1 MNQSEKKTAK
11 RKLFTS
17 ALCLLLLLIMLL
29 SSTLAWFTDSKSY
42 VNTMVAGKVNIEQ
55 TEDFTQDTMILPNV
69 SITKDVV
76 VKNVGN
82 TPCYVRTLFA
92 FEDSNSV
99 DILKLIS
106 VDDRGIDQNG
116 GIVIDG
122 ITNNEPKL
130 QFTVTKGNVTTTY
143 TVGYYVHPE
152 ELAKNAQINP
162 LSGITLSPDAKNIWH
177 ETVGEKYE
185 ILVLSQACQVAGL
198 DNLGSSAAALDTA
211 FEPITSDWCATWFGK
226 MLSGSGY
233 NHTAVAAV
241 NP

>member
-69 SITKDVV
+69 SIPKDVV

-92 FEDSNSV
+92 FEDSNEV
-99 DILKLIS
+99 DILPLLILEVGES
-106 VDDRGIDQNG
+106 AIEIPGLTNG
-116 GIVIDG
+116 EKKI
-122 ITNNEPKL
+122 
-130 QFTVTKGNVTTTY
+130 QFTVTKDDKTTLY
-143 TVGYYVHPE
+143 TVGYYIHADQLEVGGS
-152 ELAKNAQINP
+152 INP
-162 LSGITLSPDAKNIWH
+162 LKSIMLTGRAGNEWH
-177 ETVGEKYE
+177 KAVGEKYE
-185 ILVLSQACQVAGL
+185 IFVLSQACQVAGL

-226 MLSGSGY
+226 MLTGNSYG
-233 NHTAVAAV
+233 HTAVAAV